1 MKIIGTGSAH
11 PKQVVTND
19 MLSTFLDTNDEW
31 IRTRTGIQERCVI
44 SSERLEDLA
53 LEAMEKALKSAKLTA
68 RDIDFIICSNVV
80 NEYITPGL
88 GCVLQGMLGA
98 VCPTIDVNGACA
110 GFIYALDIAD
120 AFFKSGRVKN
130 VLVVAAEEPS
140 RMMDWND
147 RSTCVLFGDGA
158 GAVVL
163 TEGDSFEAFSL
174 SNTSK
179 PEALYQKHRLQY
191 TPYVDKDE
199 PDHAVI
205 MNGQDVFK
213 MAVKGSIRD
222 LNRVMQ
228 QAAVTPD
235 QVDHYLLH
243 QANIR
248 IIDAIREYMKQG
260 WEKFPHF
267 IERYGNTSS
276 SSIPML
282 LDELARE
289 GKIKEGDRI
298 AMSAFGAGFTTAAC
312 LLTWTGIKYE
322 E

>member
-11 PKQVVTND
+11 PKQVVTNE

-179 PEALYQKHRLQY
+179 PEALYQKHRLQH

>member
-11 PKQVVTND
+11 PKQVVTNE

-289 GKIKEGDRI
+289 GKINEGDRI